1 MPTVCI
7 LRLVHGSMHI
17 TRRMNI
23 MHTTTSL
30 VDIDNP
36 DFWKKMVGEAQ
47 VEENGKHRWQE
58 KEGAQCQLQ
67 REGVRKKLNMSLK
80 VENDANFLFRKN
92 ISSHLIELLFVEA
105 DLLRLSSFDSSSH
118 LIELCFVEAEGVRM
132 GNTSMSLIQEVLILA
147 TLKK

>member
-7 LRLVHGSMHI
+7 LRSYTRSMHI

-58 KEGAQCQLQ
+58 KEGRNANYSE
-67 REGVRKKLNMSLK
+67 REYERSSTCRSKLKMTLIFYFGK
-80 VENDANFLFRKN
+80 
-92 ISSHLIELLFVEA
+92 ISQAI
-105 DLLRLSSFDSSSH
+105 
-118 LIELCFVEAEGVRM
+118 
-132 GNTSMSLIQEVLILA
+132 
-147 TLKK
+147 

>member
-1 MPTVCI
+1 
-7 LRLVHGSMHI
+7 
-17 TRRMNI
+17 

-92 ISSHLIELLFVEA
+92 ISSHLIEL
-105 DLLRLSSFDSSSH
+105 
-118 LIELCFVEAEGVRM
+118 CFVEAEGVRM